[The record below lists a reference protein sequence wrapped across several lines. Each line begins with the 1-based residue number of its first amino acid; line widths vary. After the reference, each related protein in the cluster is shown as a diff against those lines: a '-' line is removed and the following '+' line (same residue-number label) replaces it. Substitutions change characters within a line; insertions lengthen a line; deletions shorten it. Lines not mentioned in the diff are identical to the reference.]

1 MKRILLTCICLLCIG
16 SAAQAQN
23 ANIWS
28 LKRCIDYARE
38 NNLRLR
44 QAALNLEA
52 SEINLVEA
60 KASRYP
66 NLNLGTNYNFN
77 FGRTIDVST
86 NEFRAENNQTMGL
99 GLSSSVNLFSGFQT
113 ANTIKQNEI
122 NLLSS
127 ELDLKQGELDL
138 ILQVT
143 QAYLQILFN
152 AEFLESA
159 EVQLSSTVEQRDRT
173 QKLVDAG
180 SLARASLFELES
192 QIATDELAV
201 VNARNQIELSYLTLQ
216 QLLTLDRS
224 QPFGIE
230 KPEIDAPQGTGI
242 LSARPSEV
250 YAIAV
255 ASQPFIR
262 SADLQV
268 ESAALG
274 IKIAEGAR
282 YPRLSLSGNFNSFF
296 SNRNRKFLDV
306 IPVSFATPVLID
318 DVPAVLTLT
327 NQQAQYAN
335 SYGYFDQILDTRGY
349 GLSIGLNVPI
359 YNRRTVISGIER
371 ARVSYRNAKLGADI
385 QRQAL
390 QQTIEQ
396 AYLDVTQAFS
406 TYIATQKQIDALQ
419 LTFENAEKQFN
430 LGMINSVDYLIAKN
444 NLNRARN
451 DLVRNKFDYLFKTM
465 ILDFY
470 QGKPI
475 GL

>member
-1 MKRILLTCICLLCIG
+1 MKRILLTCICFVCIG
-16 SAAQAQN
+16 SAVQAQS
-23 ANIWS
+23 ARIWN
-28 LKRCIDYARE
+28 LKQCIDYALE
-38 NNLRLR
+38 NNLRLK
-44 QAALNLEA
+44 QSGLNLEA
-52 SEINLVEA
+52 SEINLAES

-66 NLNLGTNYNFN
+66 NLNFGTNYNFN

-86 NEFRAENNQTMGL
+86 NEFRSENNQAMSL

-113 ANTIKQNEI
+113 TNSIKQSEMD
-122 NLLSS
+122 LLSS
-127 ELDLKQGELDL
+127 GLDLKQGELDL

-143 QAYLQILFN
+143 QAYLLILFN

-201 VNARNQIELSYLTLQ
+201 VNARNQLEMAHLSLQ
-216 QLLTLDRS
+216 QLMTLDPAE
-224 QPFGIE
+224 PFGIE
-230 KPEIDAPQGTGI
+230 KPEVDAPRGGI
-242 LSARPSEV
+242 LSTRPSEV
-250 YAIAV
+250 YTLAAS
-255 ASQPFIR
+255 SQPFIR

-282 YPRLSLSGNFNSFF
+282 YPRLSLSGNFNSFY
-296 SNRNRKFLDV
+296 SNRNRKLLQIV
-306 IPVSFATPVLID
+306 PVSIATPVLID
-318 DVPAVLTLT
+318 DVPSVLTLT
-327 NQQAQYAN
+327 SQQTQFADR
-335 SYGYFDQILDTRGY
+335 YGYFDQILDTRGS
-349 GLSIGLNVPI
+349 GIAIGLNVPI
-359 YNRRTVISGIER
+359 YNRRTVLSGIER
-371 ARVSYRNAKLGADI
+371 AQVTYRNAKLGADI
-385 QRQAL
+385 QRQTL
-390 QQTIEQ
+390 RQTIEQ

-406 TYIATQKQIDALQ
+406 TYMATQKQIDALQ
-419 LTFENAEKQFN
+419 LTFENSDKQFN

-451 DLVRNKFDYLFKTM
+451 DLVRNKFDFLFKTM

-475 GL
+475 GF